1 MMKKVLK
8 LNRNTESGS
17 SPAHLQVPPLFRFP
31 RCHFPLS
38 CHSDRSPGIQSF
50 DCHFQELSLSFAI
63 SFLQAHSL
71 SVSEWGEVQLGADLA
86 TALLTPTYLK
96 QVRLQNILSHLPH
109 QADTYVSTYI
119 PPIHLHT
126 NLPQAGALDT
136 AYTLIPVV
144 DSSTYSF
151 RSSTPC
157 CCFMLS
163 FGTPK
168 MKDLACSS
176 WWILCPLWSKNL
188 SVSDWKKEIL
198 GKGIWEGQNVVNG
211 EVLATKKNLE
221 EFNKGVKES

>member
-1 MMKKVLK
+1 MNKIFC
-8 LNRNTESGS
+8 SGS
-17 SPAHLQVPPLFRFP
+17 SPAHLQVPPLFRLP

-119 PPIHLHT
+119 PPIHSHPPTSNRCFWYSEYSHT
-126 NLPQAGALDT
+126 CSRLLNLFFQILNPLLLLYVEFW
-136 AYTLIPVV
+136 YT
-144 DSSTYSF
+144 
-151 RSSTPC
+151 
-157 CCFMLS
+157 
-163 FGTPK
+163 
-168 MKDLACSS
+168 
-176 WWILCPLWSKNL
+176 
-188 SVSDWKKEIL
+188 
-198 GKGIWEGQNVVNG
+198 
-211 EVLATKKNLE
+211 
-221 EFNKGVKES
+221 